1 MNGVIA
7 IDGPAGAGKSTV
19 AKRIADALSY
29 FYIDSGSLFRAITFK
44 VIQSDLDTNDINGII
59 KLARNTT
66 IDFSNNKVFLD
77 GIDVNGKIRSGIVN
91 SNVSHIAKI
100 SEVRDIIA
108 DIQRNIALKK
118 NVVVEGRDIG
128 TTIFPNAAFKF
139 FLVASVEER
148 ARRRLLEMNSSG
160 SNYSLEEV
168 MEQIS
173 KRDIIDS
180 NRTVSPLR
188 KAEDATIIDTD
199 GKSIDDVVNE
209 ILFNIKSFN

>member
-1 MNGVIA
+1 MNVVIA

>member
-1 MNGVIA
+1 MNVVIA

-44 VIQSDLDTNDINGII
+44 VIQSDLDMNDINGII

-77 GIDVNGKIRSGIVN
+77 GIDVNGKIRSDIVN

-180 NRTVSPLR
+180 NRAVSPLR